1 MPTAYNFIEKRLCH
15 SCFSVN
21 FAKIFRATILL
32 YTLERVP
39 LEAVKNRGSIMIGS
53 FVLKKNRKE
62 KMQKPRNSG
71 STGVQPCIAIFI
83 LTSSPCRQT
92 TKTQDI

>member
-53 FVLKKNRKE
+53 FVLKKIE
-62 KMQKPRNSG
+62 KKKCKNQETAVPQVCNH
-71 STGVQPCIAIFI
+71 VLLF
-83 LTSSPCRQT
+83 LY
-92 TKTQDI
+92 